1 MKKII
6 KIISLQ
12 LNTLLFQQK
21 KMQCSKLLIV
31 ITLLALIVLMPQ
43 IGNGQ
48 TAGGITASTN
58 KSEYQPGDKVI
69 ITGKVQKIEEGQPVT
84 ILIRNPI
91 YNVYDV
97 GQVDLQNDIFV
108 HDFVISN
115 NSKPGDYT
123 IQIKYANQSIELH
136 FTVTS
141 GLVQIIPV
149 GTGSIKVMGNEI
161 GLIKYKKASIS
172 IQDFSIIIG
181 LDSSGAKSSSVEQEF
196 EIPKEVIDAS
206 GSSLIVQVDDNILKC
221 TEKETSTSRI
231 LDCLIPTGSQQLKFI
246 GTSVIPEFGPMS
258 VVILMVSVSI
268 IIVLSRR
275 IKLGEHFY
283 K

>member
-1 MKKII
+1 M
-6 KIISLQ
+6 
-12 LNTLLFQQK
+12 
-21 KMQCSKLLIV
+21 
-31 ITLLALIVLMPQ
+31 LLASTLLMPQ
-43 IGNGQ
+43 ISIGQ
-48 TAGGITASTN
+48 TSGGITASTN

-69 ITGKVQKIEEGQPVT
+69 ITGKVQKMEKEQPVT

-97 GQVDLQNDIFV
+97 GQVDLQNDVFV
-108 HDFVISN
+108 HDFIISS

-123 IQIKYANQSIELH
+123 IQIKYADQSLELQ

-149 GTGSIKVMGNEI
+149 GTSSIKVIGNEI
-161 GLIKYKKASIS
+161 GLIRYKKASIS

-181 LDSSGAKSSSVEQEF
+181 LDSSGAKTSSVKQEF
-196 EIPKEVIDAS
+196 EIPKEIIDAP
-206 GSSLIVQVDDNILKC
+206 GKSLIVQVDDAVLSC
-221 TEKETSTSRI
+221 SEKETSASRT
-231 LDCLIPTGSQQLKFI
+231 LDCLIPSGSQELKFT

-258 VVILMVSVSI
+258 VIILMVSVSI

-275 IKLGEHFY
+275 IKPREHFY